1 MQMNFNLDRLRT
13 FIVVARTGNL
23 SAAARELDA
32 TQPNVG
38 RQMAALEKEIG
49 LTLFVRHSRGLGL
62 TKQGEEFLAL
72 CHDIFGRL
80 VQGRDIIREKDSKPQ
95 GILRVV
101 TGIGTTET
109 IIENIHTFSK
119 KNPSIQF
126 HFSSTTDVF
135 CFHIGD
141 ADVGIIPTSFSD
153 PDLIQHHLFD
163 MILRIYASPSYFQEQ
178 PMPDSLED
186 LENHRL
192 IAYVGENDK
201 PDQSVNIH
209 LLNSPSKEDL
219 DKNFVEVNNIIAMR
233 AALIGGLGIGPYF
246 YSREI
251 DKNATLIDVFQD
263 MPDQRIPYYYTYH
276 KRLESSPKVH
286 AFHEFLKELVK
297 VWERPG
303 TQ

>member
-1 MQMNFNLDRLRT
+1 MNFNLDRLRT

-23 SAAARELDA
+23 SSAARELGA

-38 RQMAALEKEIG
+38 RQMTALENEIG
-49 LTLFVRHSRGLGL
+49 LTLFVRHSRGIGL

-80 VQGRDIIREKDSKPQ
+80 VQGRDIIREKDSNPQ

-109 IIENIHTFSK
+109 IIENIPTFFKS
-119 KNPSIQF
+119 NPSVQF

-135 CFHIGD
+135 HFHIGD

-153 PDLIQHHLFD
+153 PDLVQHHLFD
-163 MILRIYASPSYFQEQ
+163 MILRIYASPSYFHEQ
-178 PMPDSLED
+178 LMPNSLED

-192 IAYVGENDK
+192 ISYVGENDRLN
-201 PDQSVNIH
+201 QSVNIH
-209 LLNSPSKEDL
+209 LLNDSSKDHL

-251 DKNATLIDVFQD
+251 EKNGMLIDIFQD
-263 MPDQRIPYYYTYH
+263 MPDHITPYYYTYH
-276 KRLESSPKVH
+276 KRLESSPKIH
-286 AFHEFLKELVK
+286 AFHEFMKEIVK
-297 VWERPG
+297 VWQRPG
-303 TQ
+303 

>member
-1 MQMNFNLDRLRT
+1 MNFNLDRLRT

-38 RQMAALEKEIG
+38 RQMTALEKEVG
-49 LTLFVRHSRGLGL
+49 LTLFVRHSRGIGL

-109 IIENIHTFSK
+109 IIENIPTFFK
-119 KNPSIQF
+119 KHPGVQF
-126 HFSSTTDVF
+126 HFSSITDVF
-135 CFHIGD
+135 HFHIGD
-141 ADVGIIPTSFSD
+141 ADVGIIPSSFSD
-153 PDLIQHHLFD
+153 PDLVQHHLFD
-163 MILRIYASPSYFQEQ
+163 MILRIYASPTYFHLES
-178 PMPDSLED
+178 MPNSLED
-186 LENHRL
+186 LKNHRL

-201 PDQSVNIH
+201 PDPAVNIH
-209 LLNSPSKEDL
+209 LLNDNSKEHL

-251 DKNATLIDVFQD
+251 EKNNMLIDVFKNI
-263 MPDQRIPYYYTYH
+263 PDHRVPYYYTYH
-276 KRLESSPKVH
+276 KRLEGSPKIM
-286 AFHEFLKELVK
+286 AFHEFLKEVVK
-297 VWERPG
+297 IWQRPEL
-303 TQ
+303 